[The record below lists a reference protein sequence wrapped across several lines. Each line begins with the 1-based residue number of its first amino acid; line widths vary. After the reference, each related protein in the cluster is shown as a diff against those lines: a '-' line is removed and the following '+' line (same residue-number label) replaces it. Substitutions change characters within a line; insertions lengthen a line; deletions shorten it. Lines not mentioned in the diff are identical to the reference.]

1 MLTGVFVK
9 AINEFELISINAK
22 DSIDSIAKLVTE
34 TKINKFELI
43 AINAKDSID
52 SIAKLVTET
61 KIDQSFTD
69 SHIIIDD
76 CLEPFRR
83 HKNQQGGDIL
93 VFRKGMP
100 CHSLNLQFD
109 IEYLIFGT
117 NLRKKNGYSVI
128 HATQIK
134 QMVFNHLHE

>member
-9 AINEFELISINAK
+9 AINKFELISINAK

-43 AINAKDSID
+43 VINAKDSID

-76 CLEPFRR
+76 CLEPF
-83 HKNQQGGDIL
+83 
-93 VFRKGMP
+93 
-100 CHSLNLQFD
+100 
-109 IEYLIFGT
+109 
-117 NLRKKNGYSVI
+117 
-128 HATQIK
+128 
-134 QMVFNHLHE
+134 